1 MLGDRLLALRA
12 DIGDTA
18 ENVHG
23 LCRRIEVH
31 AHRSFV
37 IGMDRHELQTQFPP
51 SRIELWNASQFR
63 LPSFHSASTTAAAAN
78 PSATPING
86 LSTANQK
93 EMFQSEFSG
102 VGFLF
107 ITLSQVFEDQH
118 FTKRQCERYETENF
132 NKHRQG
138 KQRSDLAE
146 LILNVMRSQDD
157 EVTCNVSREEP
168 AERKEAD
175 NIRRAGCCAKHG

>member
-1 MLGDRLLALRA
+1 MLIVRLL
-12 DIGDTA
+12 IG
-18 ENVHG
+18 
-23 LCRRIEVH
+23 RK
-31 AHRSFV
+31 
-37 IGMDRHELQTQFPP
+37 RHDLQTQFPP
-51 SRIELWNASQFR
+51 SAIELRDGPQLR
-63 LPSFHSASTTAAAAN
+63 LPSFHSASITAAAAN

-107 ITLSQVFEDQH
+107 ITLSQAFEDRH
-118 FTKRQCERYETENF
+118 FTKRECERYETDDS
-132 NKHRQG
+132 NKHRHG

-146 LILNVMRSQDD
+146 PILNVMRSQDD
-157 EVTCNVSREEP
+157 EVTCNVSREELVD
-168 AERKEAD
+168 RKEAD